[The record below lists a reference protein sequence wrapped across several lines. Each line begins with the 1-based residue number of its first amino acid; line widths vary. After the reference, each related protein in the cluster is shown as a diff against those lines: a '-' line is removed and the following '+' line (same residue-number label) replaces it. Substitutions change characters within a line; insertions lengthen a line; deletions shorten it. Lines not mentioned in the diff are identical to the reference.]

1 MSSASL
7 LSPPSTNPFRAT
19 FTVDV
24 PALASAPSNAV
35 REAALLLGL
44 VVTTGDALAFERD
57 GRALVVRRF
66 PATGCFPDSG
76 RAEAIFPLA
85 DGIAIR
91 DVVLTVA
98 GFGNDAV
105 ATGSQRVA
113 EGTVRALVRGSGT
126 PTERVARVRVAVA
139 VANGGAGAVRR
150 AVVVRPLVMVS

>member
-7 LSPPSTNPFRAT
+7 LSRPSPNPFRAT

-66 PATGCFPDSG
+66 PAMG
-76 RAEAIFPLA
+76 RFSEDARVEAIFPLA

-91 DVVLTVA
+91 DVVLAVA

-113 EGTVRALVRGSGT
+113 EGTVRALVRGLAT

-139 VANGGAGAVRR
+139 VANGAGTVRR